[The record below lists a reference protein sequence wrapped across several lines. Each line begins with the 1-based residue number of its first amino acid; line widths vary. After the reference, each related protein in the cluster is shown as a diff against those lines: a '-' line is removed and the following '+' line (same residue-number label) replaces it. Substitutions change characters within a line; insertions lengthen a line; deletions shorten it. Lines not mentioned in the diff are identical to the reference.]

1 MAYAVERYGSSAID
15 SAPLYRLRAEFRAEL
30 QALRSE
36 MRVEM
41 RSAIDTALGAQAR
54 QARSKALLEKSERE
68 FKRAMVLM
76 MSGNVLWFVWAL
88 LLYHTDIF
96 G

>member
-1 MAYAVERYGSSAID
+1 MAYSAERYGLTTID
-15 SAPLYRLRAEFRAEL
+15 SAPVYRLRAEFRAEL

-41 RSAIDTALGAQAR
+41 RSAIDAALDAQAR

-68 FKRAMVLM
+68 FKRGMFLM
-76 MSGNVLWFVWAL
+76 MFGNVLWLVWAL